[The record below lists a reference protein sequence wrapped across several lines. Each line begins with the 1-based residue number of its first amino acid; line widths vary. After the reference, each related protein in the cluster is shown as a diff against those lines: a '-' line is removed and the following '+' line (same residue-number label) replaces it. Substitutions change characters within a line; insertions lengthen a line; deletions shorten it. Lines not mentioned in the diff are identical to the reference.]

1 MIITALAAFVFG
13 NVMKKLRLPAIL
25 GWLIAGMVF
34 GPHALGILSQSIMDA
49 TWYKTMM
56 SIFEVGLGCLLGT

>member
-1 MIITALAAFVFG
+1 
-13 NVMKKLRLPAIL
+13 MKKLRLPAIL